1 MIFVDANIWCYYFDR
16 RLPEHEHVREL
27 MRKIIKSEEIVC
39 NTIVVMEVAHYLVR
53 HFKGADARRKI
64 SYFVNLRNMK
74 IVDFNRSVMTE
85 ALEKLVEYAYTE
97 GLGGRDA
104 AVIATL
110 ESLKLKRII
119 SHDDVFKRL
128 ATKLRL
134 EVIDPIPKPSKA
146 ASSAV

>member
-1 MIFVDANIWCYYFDR
+1 MIFVDANIWCYYFDQ
-16 RLPEHEHVREL
+16 RLPEHEYVREP

-53 HFKGADARRKI
+53 HFKGRDARKKI
-64 SYFVNLRNMK
+64 DYFVNLRNMK

-119 SHDDVFKRL
+119 SHDDAFKRL

-146 ASSAV
+146 ASSTV